1 MGEKTTR
8 MSRKKKK
15 TYEPEIMLER
25 MSTNARRE
33 YIDRNDRLF
42 DNNNTKDFFQDY
54 VLNKPDINIK
64 FIYMDNIEKGFG
76 L

>member
-33 YIDRNDRLF
+33 YIDRNDRF
-42 DNNNTKDFFQDY
+42 TQ
-54 VLNKPDINIK
+54 NIRLSTTSSCRN
-64 FIYMDNIEKGFG
+64 FI
-76 L
+76 